1 VQPVLSLLLS
11 YRNDRRFFADAGILW
26 FFLGALFLGLI
37 KHCPIINFKVMKELN
52 HGNETL
58 LVLAITLHNIL
69 EGLAVGVLLVEWQ
82 LVPEASIAGAITL
95 AIGIGIQNFP
105 EGIAVAM
112 PLRRMGM
119 SRSKSFMY
127 GQGSALVE
135 PVAAVLGAL

>member
-1 VQPVLSLLLS
+1 MATNYLVGSGNH
-11 YRNDRRFFADAGILW
+11 YTIFRRIGCWSSFGGVAAG
-26 FFLGALFLGLI
+26 
-37 KHCPIINFKVMKELN
+37 
-52 HGNETL
+52 T
-58 LVLAITLHNIL
+58 
-69 EGLAVGVLLVEWQ
+69 
-82 LVPEASIAGAITL
+82 EASIAGAITL

-135 PVAAVLGAL
+135 PVAAVLGALVTFSTNLPYALAFAAGAMILWW

>member
-1 VQPVLSLLLS
+1 
-11 YRNDRRFFADAGILW
+11 
-26 FFLGALFLGLI
+26 
-37 KHCPIINFKVMKELN
+37 
-52 HGNETL
+52 
-58 LVLAITLHNIL
+58 
-69 EGLAVGVLLVEWQ
+69 LAVGVLLVEWQ

-135 PVAAVLGAL
+135 PVAAVLGALQ